1 MLRPKTWMITW
12 TEAEVVVF
20 LVSDVLKNERMN
32 ERISVL
38 SIKVV
43 NIYKYY
49 VLLLYI
55 DKQTTISAAL
65 AHEFI
70 T

>member
-1 MLRPKTWMITW
+1 M
-12 TEAEVVVF
+12 
-20 LVSDVLKNERMN
+20 NERMN

-55 DKQTTISAAL
+55 EKQTTISAAL

>member
-1 MLRPKTWMITW
+1 M
-12 TEAEVVVF
+12 
-20 LVSDVLKNERMN
+20 NERMN

-55 DKQTTISAAL
+55 EKQTTIL
-65 AHEFI
+65 LH
-70 T
+70 